1 MARAIWSGSISFGLV
16 NVPVGLFSATQD
28 HEVHFHQFEKGTSSR
43 IRYERVNE
51 DTGDEVEYE
60 DVVKGAEVSDG
71 EYVMLTQ
78 EELESVEPGRSR
90 TIDISD
96 FVDAAEID
104 PIYYQKSYYLAPSDD
119 TATKAYS
126 LLVKAMTKAERIGVA
141 TFVMRGKQY
150 LAAIRPAHD
159 VLVLETMYFADEVR
173 DAADEIDNLPAKAR
187 IGGKDLDMA
196 VSLVE
201 SLTTSW
207 DPKNYRDTYT
217 ERVEKLVDAKKK
229 DREIVVSESA
239 EERDEK
245 VTDLLSALQ
254 ASIDAAK
261 GHKPGNSDHV
271 RGIETRKRTDENGK
285 GTKKSSAKKTASKKS
300 TAKRSTAKKS
310 TAKKSTAKKSTNKKS
325 TNKKFTA
332 KKGGDSRRK
341 AS

>member
-1 MARAIWSGSISFGLV
+1 MARAIWSGSVSFGLV

-51 DTGDEVEYE
+51 DTGDGVEYK

-78 EELESVEPGRSR
+78 NELESVEPGRSR

-104 PIYYQKSYYLAPSDD
+104 PIFYQKSYYLAPSDD

-150 LAAIRPAHD
+150 LAAIRPAKD
-159 VLVLETMYFADEVR
+159 LLVLETMYFADEVR
-173 DAADEIDNLPAKAR
+173 DAAHEIDNLPAKAR
-187 IGGKDLDMA
+187 VGGRDLDMA

-217 ERVEKLVDAKKK
+217 ERVKKLVDAKEK

-245 VTDLLSALQ
+245 VTDLLTALQ

-261 GHKPGNSDHV
+261 GHRPGNSDNV
-271 RGIETRKRTDENGK
+271 RELKTRKRNDENGK
-285 GTKKSSAKKTASKKS
+285 RAKKATAKKARSKKS
-300 TAKRSTAKKS
+300 TSKKS
-310 TAKKSTAKKSTNKKS
+310 TSKKSTSKKSTSKKTAARKTS
-325 TNKKFTA
+325 PKKA
-332 KKGGDSRRK
+332 SSSGSRRK